1 MKLKFWD
8 YVRAAFNARPL
19 GMFIPPNWVGLAGFG
34 MLGLLNPGFWL
45 LGAGL
50 ELGYLY
56 TLSTNRRFQ
65 NWAEGLQLWQ
75 TRQQW
80 QSRRDALI
88 TTLVPP
94 DQDRYF
100 ALENRCRT
108 ILSQQHGLEQAPELQ
123 TQSEGLGRLLWMYL
137 RLLAMRQAISKVLRE
152 SANLARQGDSIDD
165 RVTRLQEQI
174 KQPSLSEELRKSYAG
189 QLEILQQRQH
199 SQKEAREKLA
209 YLNAELTRIEEQV
222 ELIREQAVVS
232 TDPAILSQRI
242 DQIAATLGGTNQW
255 IREQQQI
262 YGQVEDLLSEPP
274 TIAVPI
280 EAAKETQ

>member
-8 YVRAAFNARPL
+8 YIRAAFNARPL
-19 GMFIPPNWVGLAGFG
+19 GMFVPPNWVGLAGFAL
-34 MLGLLNPGFWL
+34 LGLLNPGFWL
-45 LGAGL
+45 VGAGL

-65 NWAEGLQLWQ
+65 NWVEGMQLWQ
-75 TRQQW
+75 SRRQW
-80 QSRRDALI
+80 QSRRDALVSS
-88 TTLVPP
+88 LVPP
-94 DQDRYF
+94 DHDRYF

-108 ILSQQHGLEQAPELQ
+108 ILAQQQGGDPAPELQ

-137 RLLAMRQAISKVLRE
+137 RLMLMRQSIARVLRE
-152 SANLARQGDSIDD
+152 AAAARQSDSIDE
-165 RVTRLQEQI
+165 RVGRLQEQI
-174 KQPSLSEELRKSYAG
+174 KQESLSEELRKSLTG
-189 QLEILQQRQH
+189 QLEILQQRRQ
-199 SQKEAREKLA
+199 SQKEAKERLA

-232 TDPAILSQRI
+232 TDSAILSQRI
-242 DQIAATLGGTNQW
+242 DQIAATLGSTNQW

-274 TIAVPI
+274 AIAVPV
-280 EAAKETQ
+280 EQAKEVQ